1 MINKK
6 IILTSAFCAVVLM
19 GCGSAERD
27 DDSRLANANIINE
40 CQAGEGCENMISDS
54 LSAAEFKKKVDSG
67 EYNLIDIRT
76 RDEYMNER
84 IADVPNI
91 DIYEDDFDE
100 RLSYLDKE
108 SKYLIYCR
116 SGTRT
121 KMGLQRMRALGFPE
135 VYDLGGGIKEWK
147 KAGFETIGTK

>member
-1 MINKK
+1 MMNKK
-6 IILTSAFCAVVLM
+6 IILTSTLCVIVLM
-19 GCGSAERD
+19 GCGSVGK
-27 DDSRLANANIINE
+27 DSDGKLANTGIVNE
-40 CQAGEGCENMISDS
+40 CQAEDGCENMISDS
-54 LSAAEFKKKVDSG
+54 ISAMEFKKKVDSG

-76 RDEYMNER
+76 RDEYMDER

-100 RLSYLDKE
+100 RLGYLDKE
-108 SKYLIYCR
+108 KKYLIYCR

-135 VYDLGGGIKEWK
+135 VYDLSGGIKEWK
-147 KAGFETIGTK
+147 KANLETIGTK